1 MSAVATVLLLL
12 VLALAVRAD
21 TLDHRIPNELVIA
34 GAVAGLLLAIVNAG
48 FVGAMHAIAGLL
60 VGGAMLLPFYLLRG
74 LGAGDVKLMA
84 VVGAYLGPSDA
95 VLAAAISLVAG
106 AALGICVVLLR
117 LWPEGYAVRAMTQ
130 ATNTSTDSRRQ
141 RYAAVSQEKFPYAVA
156 IATGAGAMVWLR
168 GGLSAL
174 LAMVGLN

>member
-21 TLDHRIPNELVIA
+21 TLDHRIPNELVAA
-34 GAVAGLLLAIVNAG
+34 GTVAGLLLATVNAG
-48 FVGAMHAIAGLL
+48 PAGALHATAGLL

-84 VVGAYLGPSDA
+84 VVGTYLGPSDA
-95 VLAAAISLVAG
+95 MLAAAISLVAG
-106 AALGICVVLLR
+106 AALGLSVVVLR
-117 LWPEGYAVRAMTQ
+117 LLPAGSAVRSVTD
-130 ATNTSTDSRRQ
+130 ATNTATDAVRP
-141 RYAAVSQEKFPYAVA
+141 RYSAVAQERFPYAVA
-156 IATGAGAMVWLR
+156 IATGAGVMLWLR